1 MSEEGQV
8 WRHCSICKADIGFEQ
23 TYFVCS
29 VSTCNRKRNPLYFCS
44 LACWEAHLP
53 MMRHRDA
60 WAEQVTAP
68 SAAEWARQQ
77 AAGGDDDDLGDEEE
91 PAPSRRAPAFSET
104 DMDETT
110 GVRRI
115 SEEARE
121 AYHASKGTRRV
132 VVQSDEAPANELPR
146 DILIVASKLKK
157 YIKARSGM
165 NTSDG
170 VMSVLSDYVRKIC
183 NEAIRNAA
191 REGRKTVMDRDFDDL
206 G

>member
-1 MSEEGQV
+1 MSDEASV
-8 WRHCSICKADIGFEQ
+8 WRHCSICKTDIGFGDS
-23 TYFVCS
+23 YFVCS

-44 LACWEAHLP
+44 LGCWEAHLP

-60 WAEQVTAP
+60 WAEQVAAP
-68 SAAEWARQQ
+68 TQAEWEKQQ
-77 AAGGDDDDLGDEEE
+77 QEAGAEEE
-91 PAPSRRAPAFSET
+91 SEADDVREPSRRPPSFSDT
-104 DMDETT
+104 DIDETT

-115 SEEARE
+115 TETVRDAYQEARRQ
-121 AYHASKGTRRV
+121 RRV
-132 VVQSDEAPANELPR
+132 VPSSDAEGDPELPR

-170 VMSVLSDYVRKIC
+170 VMNALSDYVRRIC

-191 REGRKTVMDRDFDDL
+191 RDGRKTVMDRDFDDL
-206 G
+206 